1 MESLGLVLRQA
12 REQKQLS
19 LRQVETDTNIRLAY
33 LTALEEGN
41 YDLLPGRVYG
51 VGFMRSYAKYLGL
64 DPAPL
69 IEAMKHDWK
78 SEEEEAPPVT
88 EEKENEYS
96 APRPGGIVKYAGYG
110 LAVAAIAG
118 LVFVSASMPGSDRND
133 NKGRA
138 DNGVAING
146 AKPPATVTSESLP
159 GVQGAATPEGSSPPT
174 SMTES
179 ATTAGGSPG
188 DSTANV
194 PQASNGESAP
204 GVPAVAPAPSP
215 AARGV
220 AVTLRVLQDKCWMS
234 VSQDGQMAYE
244 GTAAVGDAMTFT
256 GKDKINVVLGNAGA
270 VEVILN
276 GKSLGTLGD
285 VGQVIKEEFVPKTQN
300 PG

>member
-1 MESLGLVLRQA
+1 MEA
-12 REQKQLS
+12 E
-19 LRQVETDTNIRLAY
+19 TNIRLAY

-78 SEEEEAPPVT
+78 TEEEEAPPVT
-88 EEKENEYS
+88 EEKEKEYS
-96 APRPGGIVKYAGYG
+96 APRTGGIVKYAGYG

-118 LVFVSASMPGSDRND
+118 LVFVSARLPDKD
-133 NKGRA
+133 QPEKGRL
-138 DNGVAING
+138 DGGVAINS
-146 AKPPATVTSESLP
+146 AKPPGSAAADGT
-159 GVQGAATPEGSSPPT
+159 GAL
-174 SMTES
+174 
-179 ATTAGGSPG
+179 GGSGAPG
-188 DSTANV
+188 MPGASPGA
-194 PQASNGESAP
+194 QASNGAGTDPASPAPAAVSPTDPAAAQPANGEAAP
-204 GVPAVAPAPSP
+204 GVPAVAPAP
-215 AARGV
+215 AASGV
-220 AVTLRVLQDKCWMS
+220 AVTLRVVQDRCWMS
-234 VSQDGQMAYE
+234 VSQDGQTAYE

-256 GKDKINVVLGNAGA
+256 GKDKVNVVLGNAGV

-285 VGQVIKEEFVPKTQN
+285 MGQVITEEFVPLTQN